1 MVFPLE
7 NFWSSAF
14 QIPLCLIGWLAVA
27 ILCTGIS
34 STSLGTSLVPIF
46 SYSEASIIFMY
57 ADLIAKPTGSF
68 LLSVMKISI

>member
-1 MVFPLE
+1 M
-7 NFWSSAF
+7 
-14 QIPLCLIGWLAVA
+14 A